1 VALIGGGLTGLAISA
16 LNRCSS
22 WRWLPDVTVRN
33 LRVGQSRVSLRF
45 RRDRSGGSRYEVLKK
60 EGALRIVRQPPLD
73 SLTVGLWERL
83 GALIS
88 D

>member
-1 VALIGGGLTGLAISA
+1 MMLKNIVFS
-16 LNRCSS
+16 C
-22 WRWLPDVTVRN
+22 
-33 LRVGQSRVSLRF
+33 
-45 RRDRSGGSRYEVLKK
+45 GGSRYEVLKK
-60 EGALRIVRQPPLD
+60 EGALRIVRRPPPD